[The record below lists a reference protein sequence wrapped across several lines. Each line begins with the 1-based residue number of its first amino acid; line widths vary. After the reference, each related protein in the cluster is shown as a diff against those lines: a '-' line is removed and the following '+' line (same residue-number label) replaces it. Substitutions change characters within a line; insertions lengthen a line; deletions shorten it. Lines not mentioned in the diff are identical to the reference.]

1 MNPSTPGSP
10 ESALTTFD
18 DALALQA
25 NGDGCFL
32 ADIAEGWDVRG
43 NPHGGYLLALVTRA
57 MSQVVTQPDPLTVS
71 ATYLAPPRFG
81 QAQLHVRVLRAG
93 RRQSTTSVRLVQDDI
108 ERVNAVAT
116 FGTLGDEP
124 PECYAAE
131 LASPPPLPP
140 PEDCL
145 STELINQAEGVII
158 RLHERLELRLH
169 PDTGWIVGRPSGRAE
184 LHGWLRHRGRDPDPL
199 ALLMFSDG
207 MPPSLFEAVG
217 RGAVHTPTVQLTTH
231 LFSRPEPGWVQGYFR
246 TRLSAGGFLDED
258 GELWDATGKLVATTR
273 QLALLRTWES

>member
-1 MNPSTPGSP
+1 MSRTDPTPGTS
-10 ESALTTFD
+10 FD

-25 NGDGCFL
+25 NGDGCFV

-57 MSQVVTQPDPLTVS
+57 MGQVVTQPDPLTVS

-81 QAQLHVRVLRAG
+81 EARLEVQVLRAG
-93 RRQSTTSVRLVQDDI
+93 RRQSSASVRLVQDDI
-108 ERVNAVAT
+108 ERVHAVAT
-116 FGTLGDEP
+116 FGTLLDAP
-124 PECYAAE
+124 PQCYAAE
-131 LASPPPLPP
+131 LAAPPPMPS

-145 STELINQAEGVII
+145 PSELINQAEGMVI
-158 RLHERLELRLH
+158 RLHERLELRFH
-169 PDTGWIVGRPSGRAE
+169 PDTGWIVGQPSGRAE
-184 LHGWLRHRGRDPDPL
+184 LHGWMRHPAGRAPDPL

-231 LFSRPEPGWVQGYFR
+231 LFSRPEPGWVQGWFR
-246 TRLSAGGFLDED
+246 TRVAAGGFLDED